1 MRSDVAGA
9 DDERGFAVGLMT
21 RPASCHA
28 AFGLPSGV
36 DVQVFHDGPHHGEH
50 VFGHA
55 LSVGAGG
62 VGEHGAGVEHARPL
76 VFVDAGAPGLQPFES
91 GALRACFG
99 RDVADDRGCIRFEF
113 VRYFGGPV
121 HGASLCRVADEFL
134 RHAFCGACE
143 LRTFGFG
150 QRQAVDD
157 QFAVVPYSIRVLP
170 YGNRSDMM
178 GFTVGFGQDRE
189 FVGGQG

>member
-9 DDERGFAVGLMT
+9 DDERGFAVG
-21 RPASCHA
+21 ADDA
-28 AFGLPSGV
+28 AGVLPCGVRVADGV

-143 LRTFGFG
+143 LRAFGLG

-157 QFAVVPYSIRVLP
+157 QFAVILYSHAPNPMSTIR
-170 YGNRSDMM
+170 YAAR
-178 GFTVGFGQDRE
+178 FRCRARRCRK
-189 FVGGQG
+189 